1 MKKKKENSSPAWL
14 NQPEGKLAI
23 DLWQTTKYFIIQ
35 APIAGVEE
43 KDLEITVKNDF
54 LNIRG
59 SRPKPETDK
68 KGQYLY
74 QECYW
79 GNFSRQVTLP
89 DNVDVNRIKGSLE
102 KGILTITIPRL
113 PKKSSRKKVKIS

>member
-14 NQPEGKLAI
+14 NQSEGKLAI
-23 DLWQTTKYFIIQ
+23 DLWQTAKYFIIQ

-43 KDLEITVKNDF
+43 KDLEITVKNDL

-102 KGILTITIPRL
+102 KGILWITIPRL
-113 PKKSSRKKVKIS
+113 TKKSSW